1 MDSGSNKSLYTLIAI
16 VIFGIF
22 LSLSYFLFK
31 DQTQGILADV
41 MGKSGMSADS
51 KLTAAL
57 GLEPVS
63 DASLEVWF
71 SAEDFVNNGS
81 WTADGVTLTA
91 NNFNNTATSG
101 LNGGLVVFDG
111 VNDYISIPHSVAIA
125 PTSALSVEIVVLGD
139 MTKID
144 RFMYLISKTENS
156 GYALEVVSTQKLR
169 FQLKVNGAY
178 HSLDIPLSE
187 LDTKSNHIIGT
198 FDGKTMSLYNNGR
211 LLTLYDFG
219 ATYPIDYL
227 YNNSLMIGAGASTG
241 TLPEGGDKYLEGFGI
256 KAARVYSKALTEEE
270 IWQNY
275 RFEQ

>member
-1 MDSGSNKSLYTLIAI
+1 MDSGSNKSLYTLVAI

-63 DASLEVWF
+63 DDSLEVWF
-71 SAEDFVNNGS
+71 TAEDFVNNGS

-111 VNDYISIPHSVAIA
+111 INDYISIPHSASIA
-125 PTSALSVEIVVLGD
+125 PASEVSVEIVILGD

-144 RFMYLISKTENS
+144 RFMYLIAKTENG
-156 GYALEVVSTQKLR
+156 GYALEVTGSKTLL

-178 HSLDIPLSE
+178 HPLSIPLSK
-187 LDTKSNHIIGT
+187 LDTKSNHIVGT

-219 ATYPIDYL
+219 STYPIDYL
-227 YNNSLMIGAGASTG
+227 YNNSLMIGMGRVQVH
-241 TLPEGGDKYLEGFGI
+241 YL
-256 KAARVYSKALTEEE
+256 KVE
-270 IWQNY
+270 INI
-275 RFEQ
+275 